1 MSDIVHEKMVQATHI
16 LQELD
21 IDLWLTFVRETGTG
35 GDPVL
40 PLILGPGHLTWQS
53 ALLIARGGERTAIVG
68 RFDAAA
74 VQRAGVFDSVI
85 PYDQSI
91 KPHLLE
97 ALARLN
103 PRQIALNYSTSDAE
117 ADGLRHGMYQ
127 MLCGYL
133 EGTPF
138 AGRLTS
144 AEGVIRALRGR
155 KTPTELARI
164 RGAVDTTNKIY
175 QRTFDYMQVGMT
187 ERQVGQ
193 FMHALLAEYG
203 VGPAWHPT
211 SCPAVNAGP
220 DSPVG
225 HSGPTDIA
233 IAPGHLVHFDF
244 GVFQDDYCSD
254 IQRMVYFLRPGEK
267 APPPEVQRAFQVVLH
282 AIQVAVGAMVPGAR
296 GVDVDAAAR
305 RAVVEAGYPEYMHAT
320 GHHLGRKAHDGGGI
334 LGPAWERYGDTPYYP
349 LEAGQVY
356 AVELGVPVPGYG
368 YMALEENVVVGE
380 KHTEFIGTP
389 QLDLVLR

>member
-1 MSDIVHEKMVQATHI
+1 MSTIVHEKLSQAAGI
-16 LQELD
+16 LQEQG

-68 RFDAAA
+68 RFDAEA
-74 VQRAGVFDSVI
+74 VQRAGVFDSVVS
-85 PYDQSI
+85 YDQSI

-97 ALARLN
+97 ALHRLN
-103 PRQIALNYSTSDAE
+103 PAQIALNYSPSDAE
-117 ADGLRHGMYQ
+117 ADGLRHGMYET
-127 MLCGYL
+127 LRGYL

-138 AGRLTS
+138 ASRLCS
-144 AEGVIRALRGR
+144 AEAVIRALRGR
-155 KTPTELARI
+155 KTSTELDRI
-164 RGAVDTTNKIY
+164 RSAVNTTNKIY
-175 QRTFDYMQVGMT
+175 QRTFDHMQVGMT

-193 FMHALLAEYG
+193 FMHGLLAEYG
-203 VGPAWHPT
+203 VGPAWHPS

-254 IQRMVYFLRPGEK
+254 IQRMVYFRRPGEK
-267 APPPEVQRAFQVVLH
+267 APPPEVRQAFQVVLH
-282 AIQVAVGAMVPGAR
+282 AIQAAVGAMVPGAR

-305 RAVVEAGYPEYMHAT
+305 RVVVEAGYPEYMHAT
-320 GHHLGRKAHDGGGI
+320 GHHVGRKAHDGGGI
-334 LGPAWERYGDTPYYP
+334 LGPAWERYGETPFYP

-368 YMALEENVVVGE
+368 YVALEENVLVGE
-380 KHTEFIGTP
+380 SGTEFIGTP
-389 QLDLVLR
+389 QLELVLR